1 MSPTRPRSRRPKP
14 RGAGARRRGGGCAA
28 CRPHSA
34 APKPSSS
41 KTSST
46 RASRARSWS
55 TLSIWPRACASPA
68 SKRLA
73 SGPEECLS
81 GGRFA
86 GQQQAAT
93 MWQCRRHFA
102 QLGAAAIA
110 ACLGSAPAL
119 AAEAAPW
126 PSRPITLVVPF
137 PPGGMTDGVAR
148 RMAKDLQHAL
158 GESVGGDNR
167 AGASGQIGTEH
178 VHRAAPD
185 GYTLLVSATRHVIN
199 PALRGK
205 LPYDTRSGFTP
216 LALLASTPNVLVV
229 HKDVPA
235 ANLSEF
241 IAYARKQ
248 PGGSMFGSS
257 SIGGATHLSGEL
269 LRLEAG
275 IPMTHVPYKGAAPA
289 LADLLAGQIPALF
302 HDVMTMAP
310 YVRDGRVKALGVTS
324 ATRSG
329 ALPEV
334 PTIAEQG
341 LPGYQAIT
349 WIGFYGPAHLPSA
362 IAERLNAL
370 ARASVNSAAARPWF
384 KDNGADPGDMD
395 QKQYAAFVASELG
408 KWKNTVARA
417 GVSVD

>member
-1 MSPTRPRSRRPKP
+1 
-14 RGAGARRRGGGCAA
+14 
-28 CRPHSA
+28 
-34 APKPSSS
+34 
-41 KTSST
+41 
-46 RASRARSWS
+46 
-55 TLSIWPRACASPA
+55 
-68 SKRLA
+68 
-73 SGPEECLS
+73 
-81 GGRFA
+81 
-86 GQQQAAT
+86 
-93 MWQCRRHFA
+93 MWQCRRRFA
-102 QLGAAAIA
+102 QLGAAAIV

-126 PSRPITLVVPF
+126 PSRPITLIVPF
-137 PPGGMTDGVAR
+137 PPGGMTDVVAR

-158 GESVGGDNR
+158 GQSVVVDNR

-178 VHRAAPD
+178 VYRAAPD
-185 GYTLLVSATRHVIN
+185 GYTLLVSATHHVIN

-229 HKDVPA
+229 NKDVPV
-235 ANLSEF
+235 ANLPEF

-275 IPMTHVPYKGAAPA
+275 IPMTHVPYKGASPA

-324 ATRSG
+324 ATRSS

-395 QKQYAAFVASELG
+395 QKQYAAFVAHELG

-417 GVSVD
+417 GVTVD